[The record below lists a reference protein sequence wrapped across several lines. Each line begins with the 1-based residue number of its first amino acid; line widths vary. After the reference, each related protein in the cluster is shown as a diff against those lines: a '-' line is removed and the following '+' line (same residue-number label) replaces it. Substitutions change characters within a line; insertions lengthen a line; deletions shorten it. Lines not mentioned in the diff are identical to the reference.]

1 MRVEGLST
9 AEFGQSYS
17 PGTESAKGREAYVL
31 KRRAAERR
39 EDTIYKEGINYVRR
53 KGEGKEETGIVDHL
67 SEIRE
72 EMSAN

>member
-9 AEFGQSYS
+9 AEFGQNYS

-39 EDTIYKEGINYVRR
+39 HDSLGGGGGSYVR
-53 KGEGKEETGIVDHL
+53 GTG
-67 SEIRE
+67 
-72 EMSAN
+72 